1 MNNPHM
7 YNPGTGDTRT
17 PSNTTTGFIYG
28 TYSAAGRE
36 GHRDKTPTK
45 CSYQRNAHLSSAV
58 GGSLSTLSF
67 EGIQTRDSIRPPTR
81 HGGGTKGRIKGFS
94 GVSRRNLLRRLASI
108 NRTAFRAF
116 KGRLISITLT
126 YPTEYPQDPEVC
138 KRHLEAFHKR
148 LERRY
153 GQFAA
158 FWRMGIQRRGA
169 FHFHLLLFV
178 PLSFGS
184 VREARRFVSSSWYEV
199 CGEISEGHLHAG
211 TRVEEVRSWR
221 QATSYAERYLAKK
234 EEFPEGAETGR
245 IWGLRNYELLPVRWE
260 TIRVGLRDAYKSRR
274 IYRRLARLKGTSSLR
289 RLTVFV
295 RYENVIRLL
304 EYRLE

>member
-1 MNNPHM
+1 M
-7 YNPGTGDTRT
+7 
-17 PSNTTTGFIYG
+17 
-28 TYSAAGRE
+28 
-36 GHRDKTPTK
+36 
-45 CSYQRNAHLSSAV
+45 
-58 GGSLSTLSF
+58 
-67 EGIQTRDSIRPPTR
+67 
-81 HGGGTKGRIKGFS
+81 
-94 GVSRRNLLRRLASI
+94 
-108 NRTAFRAF
+108 
-116 KGRLISITLT
+116 T

-148 LERRY
+148 LKRRY

-260 TIRVGLRDAYKSRR
+260 TIRVSLRDAYKIRR

-304 EYRLE
+304 EFLGVPP